1 MEEPSM
7 HESIR
12 QGKSNETD
20 LIELLDQLTQT
31 VRQAKGI
38 PFSDNCIVDREDVL
52 YWVTQIRENLPEEI
66 HQARWLLEQNRQ
78 VVASARQKAESI
90 LRETEQRSAIMI
102 NEHEITLRARE
113 MAQITIEQANQAAW
127 QMRVAST
134 DYARARL
141 TEVENQLTEVL
152 VKVQKNK
159 KELK

>member
-1 MEEPSM
+1 M

-52 YWVTQIRENLPEEI
+52 YWITQIRENLPEEI

-134 DYARARL
+134 DYARQRL

>member
-7 HESIR
+7 NDSIR

-52 YWVTQIRENLPEEI
+52 YWITQIRENLPEEI
-66 HQARWLLEQNRQ
+66 NQARWLLEQNRQ

-113 MAQITIEQANQAAW
+113 MAQMTLEQANQAAW

>member
-7 HESIR
+7 HENLR

-20 LIELLDQLTQT
+20 LIELLDQLTET

-52 YWVTQIRENLPEEI
+52 YWINQIRENLPEEI

-113 MAQITIEQANQAAW
+113 MAQMTIEQANQTAW

-134 DYARARL
+134 EYARQRL
-141 TEVENQLTEVL
+141 TEVENQLTEIL

>member
-1 MEEPSM
+1 M

-20 LIELLDQLTQT
+20 LIELLEQLTET

-52 YWVTQIRENLPEEI
+52 YWVNQIRENLPEEI

-113 MAQITIEQANQAAW
+113 MAQMTIEQANQAAW

-134 DYARARL
+134 DYARQRL
-141 TEVENQLTEVL
+141 TEVENQLTEIL

>member
-1 MEEPSM
+1 M

-38 PFSDNCIVDREDVL
+38 PFSDNCIVDREDLL
-52 YWVTQIRENLPEEI
+52 YWITQIRENLPEEI

-113 MAQITIEQANQAAW
+113 MAQATIEQANQTAW

-134 DYARARL
+134 DYARQRL

-152 VKVQKNK
+152 LKVQKNK

>member
-1 MEEPSM
+1 M
-7 HESIR
+7 
-12 QGKSNETD
+12 
-20 LIELLDQLTQT
+20 TQT

-38 PFSDNCIVDREDVL
+38 PFSDNCIVDREDLL
-52 YWVTQIRENLPEEI
+52 YWITQIRENLPEEI

-113 MAQITIEQANQAAW
+113 MAQATIEQANQTAW

-134 DYARARL
+134 DYARQRL

-152 VKVQKNK
+152 LKVQKNK

>member
-1 MEEPSM
+1 M
-7 HESIR
+7 HENLR

-20 LIELLDQLTQT
+20 IVELLDQLTET
-31 VRQAKGI
+31 VRQAKSI
-38 PFSDNCIVDREDVL
+38 PFSDNCIIDREDVL
-52 YWVTQIRENLPEEI
+52 YWVNQIRENLPEEL

-102 NEHEITLRARE
+102 NENEITLRARE
-113 MAQITIEQANQAAW
+113 MAQMTIDQANQMAW
-127 QMRVAST
+127 QMRVKSNE
-134 DYARARL
+134 YAMARL
-141 TEVENQLTEVL
+141 NELESQLTEML

>member
-1 MEEPSM
+1 M

-38 PFSDNCIVDREDVL
+38 PFSDNCIVDMEDVL

-113 MAQITIEQANQAAW
+113 MAQATIEQANQAAW

>member
-1 MEEPSM
+1 MND
-7 HESIR
+7 SIR

-52 YWVTQIRENLPEEI
+52 YWITQIRENLPEEI
-66 HQARWLLEQNRQ
+66 NQARWLLEQNRQ

-113 MAQITIEQANQAAW
+113 MAQMTLEQANQAAW

>member
-1 MEEPSM
+1 M

-113 MAQITIEQANQAAW
+113 MAQVTIEQANQAAW

-134 DYARARL
+134 DYARSRL

>member
-1 MEEPSM
+1 M
-7 HESIR
+7 HDNIR
-12 QGKSNETD
+12 QGKSGAAD
-20 LIELLDQLTQT
+20 LVELLDQLTET

-38 PFSDNCIVDREDVL
+38 PFSDNCIVDREDML
-52 YWVTQIRENLPEEI
+52 YWINQIRENIPEEI
-66 HQARWLLEQNRQ
+66 NQARWLLEQNRQ

-113 MAQITIEQANQAAW
+113 MAQMTIDQANQTAW
-127 QMRVAST
+127 QMRAAST
-134 DYARARL
+134 EYARQRL
-141 TEVENQLTEVL
+141 GEVENVLTEIL

>member
-1 MEEPSM
+1 MND
-7 HESIR
+7 SIR

-66 HQARWLLEQNRQ
+66 NQARWLLEQNRQ

-113 MAQITIEQANQAAW
+113 MAQMTLEQANQAAW

>member
-1 MEEPSM
+1 MN
-7 HESIR
+7 ESVR

-20 LIELLDQLTQT
+20 LIDLLEQLTQT

-38 PFSDNCIVDREDVL
+38 PFSNNCIVDREDLL
-52 YWVTQIRENLPEEI
+52 YWINQIIENLPEQI
-66 HQARWLLEQNRQ
+66 NQARWLLEQNRQ

-113 MAQITIEQANQAAW
+113 MAQMTIEQANQAAW

-141 TEVENQLTEVL
+141 SEVENQLTEVL

>member
-1 MEEPSM
+1 M

-52 YWVTQIRENLPEEI
+52 YWINQIRENLPEEI

-113 MAQITIEQANQAAW
+113 MAQMTIEQANQAAW

-134 DYARARL
+134 DYARQRL

>member
-1 MEEPSM
+1 M

-113 MAQITIEQANQAAW
+113 MAQVTIEQANQAAW

>member
-1 MEEPSM
+1 M

-52 YWVTQIRENLPEEI
+52 YWITQIRENLPEEI

-113 MAQITIEQANQAAW
+113 MAQITIEQANQTAW

-134 DYARARL
+134 DYARQRL

>member
-1 MEEPSM
+1 M

-38 PFSDNCIVDREDVL
+38 PFSDNCIVDREDLL
-52 YWVTQIRENLPEEI
+52 YWITQIRENLPEEI

-113 MAQITIEQANQAAW
+113 MAQITVEQANQAAW

>member
-1 MEEPSM
+1 M

>member
-1 MEEPSM
+1 M
-7 HESIR
+7 HENLR
-12 QGKSNETD
+12 QGKSGETD
-20 LIELLDQLTQT
+20 LIELLDQLTET
-31 VRQAKGI
+31 VRQARSI
-38 PFSDNCIVDREDVL
+38 PFSDNCILDREDVL
-52 YWVTQIRENLPEEI
+52 YWINQIRESLPEEI

-113 MAQITIEQANQAAW
+113 MAQVTIDQANQTAW
-127 QMRVAST
+127 QIRMAT
-134 DYARARL
+134 NDYARARL
-141 TEVENQLTEVL
+141 SELENQLTEIL

>member
-1 MEEPSM
+1 M
-7 HESIR
+7 HDNIR
-12 QGKSNETD
+12 QNKTNETD
-20 LIELLDQLTQT
+20 LIELLDQLTLSI
-31 VRQAKGI
+31 RQAKGI

-52 YWVTQIRENLPEEI
+52 YWINQIRENLPEEI
-66 HQARWLLEQNRQ
+66 NQARWLLEQNRQ

-113 MAQITIEQANQAAW
+113 MAQMTIEQANQAAW

-134 DYARARL
+134 DYARQRL

>member
-1 MEEPSM
+1 MND
-7 HESIR
+7 SIR

-52 YWVTQIRENLPEEI
+52 YWITQIRENLPEEI
-66 HQARWLLEQNRQ
+66 NQARWLLEQNRQ

-113 MAQITIEQANQAAW
+113 MAQMTLEQANQAAW

-141 TEVENQLTEVL
+141 SEVENQLTEVL

>member
-1 MEEPSM
+1 M

-31 VRQAKGI
+31 VRKAKGI

-113 MAQITIEQANQAAW
+113 MAQATIEQANQAAW

>member
-1 MEEPSM
+1 M

-52 YWVTQIRENLPEEI
+52 YWITQIRENLPEEI

-113 MAQITIEQANQAAW
+113 MAQATIEQANQAAW

>member
-1 MEEPSM
+1 MEEPRM

-20 LIELLDQLTQT
+20 LIELLDQLTET
-31 VRQAKGI
+31 IRQAKGI
-38 PFSDNCIVDREDVL
+38 PFSDNCVIDREDVL
-52 YWVTQIRENLPEEI
+52 YWVNQIRDNLPEEI

-113 MAQITIEQANQAAW
+113 MAQMTIEQANQAAW

-134 DYARARL
+134 DYARQRL
-141 TEVENQLTEVL
+141 SEVENQLTEIL

>member
-1 MEEPSM
+1 M

-38 PFSDNCIVDREDVL
+38 PFSDNCIVDREDLL
-52 YWVTQIRENLPEEI
+52 YWITQIRENLPEEI

-113 MAQITIEQANQAAW
+113 MAQNTIEQANQAAW

>member
-1 MEEPSM
+1 M

-52 YWVTQIRENLPEEI
+52 YWITQIRENLPEEI

-134 DYARARL
+134 DYARQRL

-152 VKVQKNK
+152 VKVCLLYTSDAAD
-159 KELK
+159 E

>member
-1 MEEPSM
+1 MEEPNM

-20 LIELLDQLTQT
+20 LVELLDQLTQT

-52 YWVTQIRENLPEEI
+52 YWITQIRENLPEEI

-113 MAQITIEQANQAAW
+113 MAQVTIEQANQAAW

>member
-1 MEEPSM
+1 M

-20 LIELLDQLTQT
+20 LIELLDQLTQS

-38 PFSDNCIVDREDVL
+38 PFSDNCIVDREDIL
-52 YWVTQIRENLPEEI
+52 YWINQIRENLPEEI

-113 MAQITIEQANQAAW
+113 MAQATIEQANQTAW

-152 VKVQKNK
+152 LKVQKNK

>member
-1 MEEPSM
+1 M
-7 HESIR
+7 HENLR
-12 QGKSNETD
+12 QGKSGETD
-20 LIELLDQLTQT
+20 LIELLDQLTET
-31 VRQAKGI
+31 VRQARSI
-38 PFSDNCIVDREDVL
+38 PFSDNCILDREDVL
-52 YWVTQIRENLPEEI
+52 YWINQIRENLPEEI

-113 MAQITIEQANQAAW
+113 MAQLTIDQANQTAW
-127 QMRVAST
+127 QIRMAT
-134 DYARARL
+134 NDYARARL
-141 TEVENQLTEVL
+141 SELENQLTEIL

>member
-1 MEEPSM
+1 
-7 HESIR
+7 
-12 QGKSNETD
+12 
-20 LIELLDQLTQT
+20 LIELLDQLTET
-31 VRQAKGI
+31 IRQAKGI
-38 PFSDNCIVDREDVL
+38 PFSDNCVIDREDVL
-52 YWVTQIRENLPEEI
+52 YWVNQIRDNLPEEI

-113 MAQITIEQANQAAW
+113 MAQMAIEQANQAAW

-134 DYARARL
+134 DYARQRL

>member
-1 MEEPSM
+1 M
-7 HESIR
+7 HENLR
-12 QGKSNETD
+12 QGKSGETD
-20 LIELLDQLTQT
+20 LIELLDQLTET
-31 VRQAKGI
+31 VRQARSI
-38 PFSDNCIVDREDVL
+38 PFSDNCILDREDVL
-52 YWVTQIRENLPEEI
+52 YWINQIRENLPEEI

-113 MAQITIEQANQAAW
+113 MAQVTIDQANQTAW
-127 QMRVAST
+127 QIRMAT
-134 DYARARL
+134 NDYARARL
-141 TEVENQLTEVL
+141 SELENQLTEIL

>member
-52 YWVTQIRENLPEEI
+52 YWITQIRENLPEEI

>member
-1 MEEPSM
+1 MND
-7 HESIR
+7 SIR

-52 YWVTQIRENLPEEI
+52 YWITQISENLPEEI
-66 HQARWLLEQNRQ
+66 NQARWLLEQNRQ

-113 MAQITIEQANQAAW
+113 MAQMTLEQANQAAW